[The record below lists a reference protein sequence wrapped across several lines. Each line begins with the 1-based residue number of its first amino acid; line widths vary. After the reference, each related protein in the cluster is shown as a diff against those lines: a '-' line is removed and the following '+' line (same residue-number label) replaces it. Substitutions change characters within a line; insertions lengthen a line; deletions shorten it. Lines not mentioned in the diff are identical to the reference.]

1 MVGLKLIYVSQR
13 GPEEISSVTT
23 YVLFNINLMFKDAIS
38 TSYALPEKKSAPNS
52 NGHLSAFN
60 CYL

>member
-13 GPEEISSVTT
+13 GPEEISSVPT

-38 TSYALPEKKSAPNS
+38 TSYALPE
-52 NGHLSAFN
+52 
-60 CYL
+60 